1 MKKYNQII
9 ELTNFKKL
17 DRFDFANLFYV
28 VEKNE
33 NSYFNINKTIEFV
46 NLENTS
52 SNFYTVY
59 EVSATD
65 SWASISFVFYKTYKL
80 WWIICKFNNIK
91 NPFTELTPGKLI
103 KIPNKDLV
111 DSILTTIG
119 NNDVY

>member
-52 SNFYTVY
+52 SNFYTIY